1 MGKRALDSLDVTD
14 KRVLVRVDFN
24 LPIEQGVEAIAQYD
38 QRLRA
43 TLPTIRYLLDRRC
56 RVILCSHLGRP
67 GGKVAGSLRLAN
79 HASAPAAPADTTPP
93 SSSRSRWS
101 RFTATPGNSRTARC
115 PSAWP

>member
-1 MGKRALDSLDVTD
+1 MGKRTLDNLDVEG

-24 LPIEQGVEAIAQYD
+24 VPIEQGVEAIAQYD

-67 GGKVAGSLRLAN
+67 GGKALDSLRLAPVGDRLSLLLS
-79 HASAPAAPADTTPP
+79 HPVRSLDGCVGPSVEAAAVQSFD
-93 SSSRSRWS
+93 
-101 RFTATPGNSRTARC
+101 GLLG
-115 PSAWP
+115 